1 MDAPVPLVKF
11 LLESVVNLHATVPR
25 DHPSAAVL
33 GEERMGSGVVV
44 DETGLILTVT
54 YVVMGAQ
61 TVQVSFM
68 KGRRQKAEV
77 IAQDFE
83 TGLALV
89 RVKRQGL
96 RAAVVESTERLERG
110 TPVVAVAS
118 TATQE
123 RRVNGGIVTY
133 LGEFEAYWEYLLDRG
148 LVSSAANPGYG
159 GGGLFDLSGRL
170 LGILYLNLNE
180 IARCSLAIPVDAWKA
195 HEAELVRYGRV
206 VSRPK
211 RAWLGVFAH
220 ALDEGVIIAGVVPGG
235 PGERAGLREGDLIVS
250 FDAEEVSS
258 RRDLYMRLWRHEPG
272 DRLAIEVMRDNTLNR
287 FEVTGGDR
295 AEFFRHK

>member
-11 LLESVVNLHATVPR
+11 LLETVVNLHATVPR
-25 DHPSAAVL
+25 DHPSASIL
-33 GEERMGSGVVV
+33 GQERMGSGVVV
-44 DETGLILTVT
+44 DESGLILTVN

-61 TVQVSFM
+61 TVHVTFL
-68 KGRRQKAEV
+68 KGRRTKGEV

-96 RAAVVESTERLERG
+96 RVAALAPTQALERG
-110 TPVVAVAS
+110 SSVVAVGS

-123 RRVNGGIVTY
+123 RRVAGGLVTY
-133 LGEFEAYWEYLLDRG
+133 VGEFEAYWEYLLDRG
-148 LVSSAANPGYG
+148 IVSSAANPGYG
-159 GGGLFDLSGRL
+159 GGGLFDLNGRL

-180 IARCSLAIPVDAWKA
+180 VARSSLAIPVDAFQA
-195 HEAELVRYGRV
+195 HEDELVRYGRV
-206 VSRPK
+206 MSRPR

-220 ALDEGVIIAGVVPGG
+220 ALEEGVVVAGVVPGG
-235 PGERAGLREGDLIVS
+235 PGEVAGLREGDLIMS
-250 FDAEEVSS
+250 FNAEEIGS

-272 DRLAIEVMRDNTLNR
+272 ERLDIEVMRDKKLCR

-295 AEFFRHK
+295 AEFFRQR

>member
-11 LLESVVNLHATVPR
+11 LLETVVNLHATVPR
-25 DHPSAAVL
+25 DHPSASIL
-33 GEERMGSGVVV
+33 GQERMGSGVVV
-44 DETGLILTVT
+44 DEGGLILTVN

-61 TVQVSFM
+61 TVHVSFL
-68 KGRRQKAEV
+68 KGRRTKGEV

-96 RAAVVESTERLERG
+96 RVAALAPTQALERG
-110 TPVVAVAS
+110 SSVVAVGS

-123 RRVNGGIVTY
+123 RRVAGGLVTY
-133 LGEFEAYWEYLLDRG
+133 VGEFEAYWEYLLDRG
-148 LVSSAANPGYG
+148 IVSSAANPGYG

-180 IARCSLAIPVDAWKA
+180 VARSSLAIPVDAFQT
-195 HEAELVRYGRV
+195 HEDELVRYGRV
-206 VSRPK
+206 MSRPR

-220 ALDEGVIIAGVVPGG
+220 ALEEGVVVAGVVPGG
-235 PGERAGLREGDLIVS
+235 PGEVAGLREGDLIMS
-250 FDAEEVSS
+250 FNAEEIGS

-272 DRLAIEVMRDNTLNR
+272 ERLHIEVMRDNKVCR

-295 AEFFRHK
+295 AEFFRHR